1 MVGREAVAMGDALGP
16 FHVHRGHDFEGFQI
30 EWWQGRA
37 ILLARCACGTV
48 LDAADA
54 AFAHCPDCDAD
65 GRACVRCGGTGQV
78 IDHAALRWRLP
89 DEEERRDADH
99 S

>member
-1 MVGREAVAMGDALGP
+1 MVGREAVATKDSFGS

-30 EWWQGRA
+30 ERLQGRA
-37 ILLARCACGTV
+37 ILLALCTCGTV
-48 LDAADA
+48 LDSADA
-54 AFAHCPDCDAD
+54 VFAPCPDCDAD
-65 GRACVRCGGTGQV
+65 GRACARCGGTGQV

-89 DEEERRDADH
+89 DEEEAQDADD